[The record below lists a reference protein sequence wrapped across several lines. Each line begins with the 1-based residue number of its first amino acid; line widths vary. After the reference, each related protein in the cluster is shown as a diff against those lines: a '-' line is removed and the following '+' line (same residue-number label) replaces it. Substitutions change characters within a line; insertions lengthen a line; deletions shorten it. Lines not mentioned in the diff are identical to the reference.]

1 MVVDNKVGDITTLL
15 STHGRARDASTESE
29 LSEQE
34 QLLIA
39 ERRCHERCRCKK
51 CRRII
56 AAAAGHSQD
65 RVTSSWT
72 DDNSPDSV
80 TSSVS
85 TGVLASGR
93 IDVDVDR
100 RVSSSLQSFSVPNGQ
115 LPSAS
120 TPDDTDSQV
129 PSSSDS
135 FSVPN
140 GHLPS
145 APQTV
150 SASHNSK
157 DRFPTELGSSSTPN
171 GRVLSALQSASMCNQ
186 TEDQVASYTGV
197 ESVLLPAP
205 TVISTESTHDKAHV
219 PDTTTSAESTEV
231 SFPPTSDSKA
241 CVPATADILT
251 SKAGVP
257 SSRCRGTC
265 HPLCSCEHCSQLVVY
280 TDCDVV
286 ETRLDPVYCRSDHG
300 FSGQSHT
307 CTHARLTAL
316 SPGLPG

>member
-56 AAAAGHSQD
+56 AAAAGLSQD

-72 DDNSPDSV
+72 GV
-80 TSSVS
+80 ISSVS

-157 DRFPTELGSSSTPN
+157 DRFRTEVRSSSTHN
-171 GRVLSALQSASMCNQ
+171 GHVPSALQSASTCNQ
-186 TEDQVASYTGV
+186 TGGQAASYTGA

-307 CTHARLTAL
+307 RTHV
-316 SPGLPG
+316 

>member
-56 AAAAGHSQD
+56 AAAAGLSQD

-72 DDNSPDSV
+72 GDNSPDSV
-80 TSSVS
+80 TLSVS

-100 RVSSSLQSFSVPNGQ
+100 QVSSSLQSFSVPNGQ

-241 CVPATADILT
+241 CVPATADIST

-286 ETRLDPVYCRSDHG
+286 ETRLDPVYCRSHHG

-307 CTHARLTAL
+307 RTHV
-316 SPGLPG
+316 